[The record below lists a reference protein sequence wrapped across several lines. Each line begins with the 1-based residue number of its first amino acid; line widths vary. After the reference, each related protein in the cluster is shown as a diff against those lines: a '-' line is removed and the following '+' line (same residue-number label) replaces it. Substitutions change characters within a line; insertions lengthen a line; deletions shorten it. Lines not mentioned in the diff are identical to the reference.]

1 MDELLKITK
10 ALSDKNRVRILKMLE
25 VKPLCVCEITEILGI
40 ATSTASSHLSI
51 LREAGFIKDEKDGK
65 WINYS
70 IQANSKSQ
78 VITDMLALLPSW
90 LKDDAIIKS
99 DLKKIGVTDR
109 YTITMSLPKT
119 DSSTIK
125 MD

>member
-1 MDELLKITK
+1 MDELLKIAK
-10 ALSDKNRVRILKMLE
+10 ALSDKNRVRILNMLE

-40 ATSTASSHLSI
+40 ATSTASSHLSV
-51 LREAGFIKDEKDGK
+51 LREAGFITDEKDGK

-70 IQANSKSQ
+70 IQTDSKSQ

-90 LKDDAIIKS
+90 LKNDSIVDA

-109 YTITMSLPKT
+109 YTITMSLPKAEVV
-119 DSSTIK
+119 
-125 MD
+125 